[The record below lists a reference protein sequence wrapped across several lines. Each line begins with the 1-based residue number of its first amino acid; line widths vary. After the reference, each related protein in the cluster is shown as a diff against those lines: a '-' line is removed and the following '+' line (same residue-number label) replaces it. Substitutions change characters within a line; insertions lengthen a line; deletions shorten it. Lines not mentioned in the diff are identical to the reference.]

1 MGRQT
6 LIASTASAVTNRE
19 LNAQSYEWVLLG
31 CGGLATSETVTAKV
45 DGKAL
50 PSPQV
55 LTATVPLIKL
65 DGGLVYQID
74 KAITADPA
82 TVFFVPGPPINPVA

>member
-6 LIASTASAVTNRE
+6 LIASTASAVTDRE

-31 CGGLATSETVTAKV
+31 CGGLATTETVTAKV

-50 PSPQV
+50 PSPQQ
-55 LTATVPLIKL
+55 LTASVPLIKL
-65 DGGLVYQID
+65 DGGLVYQVD
-74 KAITADPA
+74 KASTAAPA